1 MDRLRS
7 DLGYAWRRLW
17 RTPGFTLIAVLTLA
31 LGIGANTA
39 LFSLVNGLLF
49 KSLPI
54 PNLDRIATLTEVDPS
69 TGLVFNSLTD
79 DERRAIDGAKSGLF
93 DQFTLADPLI
103 GALAGGGRSDVVTGE
118 LVSGNY
124 FDVMG
129 VRPRAGRLLE
139 PIDDR
144 EDSPETPIVISERLW
159 RRWFDAAPS
168 AIGTAVTMADHPLV
182 IVGVVPDEFKGTWL
196 PTIVAADMW
205 APLHAQ
211 SQLTT
216 VQGAAVRT
224 SHRTFALLHPG
235 VSLSQSNAMVEAIGH
250 QFFVSDTQYLAAL
263 PGRAGIMNPE
273 FEHYGLLLGSA
284 VLGLSGLV
292 FLIAC
297 ANLTNLLLARGAARA
312 GEMAIRIATG
322 AGRSRIFQLF
332 LTETALLTAL
342 AGVVGLA
349 VTVATT
355 RLMTTIPLPVLDGI
369 TIRFDPSPDLRV
381 FGYAFSIAA
390 LAAFAVGLA
399 PAWRAARTEPL
410 RVLASGGAS
419 GGATSRGHRLRTLL
433 VASQVAMSIVLLVGA
448 GLYVRSATAA
458 MRYDPGYDVTR
469 AAIASV
475 DLRYTKTDEARGRQI
490 FRRMLEAADETAG
503 VQDAALVTSVPG
515 AIRAPTGLYM
525 LPEGWTPPTGVHG
538 VSGYFAQYSA
548 VSPGYFDTVG
558 IRLLRGRDFNATDL
572 QTSTPVV
579 IISERA
585 AARFWPHQDPIGKRL
600 QIRGSG
606 PWLEII
612 GIAAN
617 TEGGWNGDTPRPFL
631 YLPLEQ
637 NYGPTVSV
645 VVRSTSNPASMIE
658 PLRAAIR
665 RADPNVAIT
674 AASTLADYVGLIL
687 VPIRITAI
695 VLGSL
700 GVLGFAIAVLGL
712 YGVIAY
718 VVSQRTREF
727 GIRKALGASA
737 PQLYAVV
744 LRQGVRM
751 LVMGVVPGVV
761 IAFAGAG
768 FLRHLLYGVEPY
780 DPLTFTAVPL
790 VLMLVGLAAS
800 VIPARRAA
808 RVDPN
813 AALRE
818 L

>member
-1 MDRLRS
+1 
-7 DLGYAWRRLW
+7 
-17 RTPGFTLIAVLTLA
+17 
-31 LGIGANTA
+31 
-39 LFSLVNGLLF
+39 
-49 KSLPI
+49 
-54 PNLDRIATLTEVDPS
+54 
-69 TGLVFNSLTD
+69 
-79 DERRAIDGAKSGLF
+79 
-93 DQFTLADPLI
+93 
-103 GALAGGGRSDVVTGE
+103 
-118 LVSGNY
+118 
-124 FDVMG
+124 
-129 VRPRAGRLLE
+129 
-139 PIDDR
+139 
-144 EDSPETPIVISERLW
+144 
-159 RRWFDAAPS
+159 
-168 AIGTAVTMADHPLV
+168 
-182 IVGVVPDEFKGTWL
+182 
-196 PTIVAADMW
+196 
-205 APLHAQ
+205 
-211 SQLTT
+211 
-216 VQGAAVRT
+216 
-224 SHRTFALLHPG
+224 
-235 VSLSQSNAMVEAIGH
+235 
-250 QFFVSDTQYLAAL
+250 
-263 PGRAGIMNPE
+263 
-273 FEHYGLLLGSA
+273 
-284 VLGLSGLV
+284 
-292 FLIAC
+292 
-297 ANLTNLLLARGAARA
+297 
-312 GEMAIRIATG
+312 
-322 AGRSRIFQLF
+322 
-332 LTETALLTAL
+332 
-342 AGVVGLA
+342 
-349 VTVATT
+349 
-355 RLMTTIPLPVLDGI
+355 
-369 TIRFDPSPDLRV
+369 
-381 FGYAFSIAA
+381 
-390 LAAFAVGLA
+390 
-399 PAWRAARTEPL
+399 
-410 RVLASGGAS
+410 
-419 GGATSRGHRLRTLL
+419 
-433 VASQVAMSIVLLVGA
+433 MSIVLLVGA